1 MAKILALINQLSQ
14 NKFSDNYYKIKK
26 TEMIFMTI
34 FGWIPIQQKREKT
47 TSMKMSNITIFYQHC
62 RLTSLPLPG
71 TLHLEVT
78 RKPIRFITI
87 HFQYRSFV
95 PFKKHNNISVLCVQA
110 RDYPV

>member
-47 TSMKMSNITIFYQHC
+47 TSMKMFDSCVHSRASCGLNDPTRNKTTKPKLFNIASRSTM
-62 RLTSLPLPG
+62 LP
-71 TLHLEVT
+71 
-78 RKPIRFITI
+78 
-87 HFQYRSFV
+87 
-95 PFKKHNNISVLCVQA
+95 
-110 RDYPV
+110 